1 MYVHDNNL
9 HRIREAWQL
18 RNYVNIP
25 GTHTH
30 THTHM
35 QWHSV
40 RNYPCDTSNSPGQLR
55 PAFQMFNRKGV
66 YSVRLFPQV
75 HLERIR
81 SREYRNSRQRN
92 RKMTQLFIILH
103 NGLGTAVEI
112 IFSHMNHNGKGERI
126 AECKLLFAQPT
137 YNSQLKHKVRKFSY
151 YANIIKCLFI

>member
-1 MYVHDNNL
+1 MHACMYMITTCTQLVKPDNCAIML
-9 HRIREAWQL
+9 IFRE
-18 RNYVNIP
+18 
-25 GTHTH
+25 HTH
-30 THTHM
+30 THI

-66 YSVRLFPQV
+66 YSGRLFPQV

-81 SREYRNSRQRN
+81 SREYRNIRQRN

-137 YNSQLKHKVRKFSY
+137 CNSQLKHKVRKL
-151 YANIIKCLFI
+151 NIFLLR